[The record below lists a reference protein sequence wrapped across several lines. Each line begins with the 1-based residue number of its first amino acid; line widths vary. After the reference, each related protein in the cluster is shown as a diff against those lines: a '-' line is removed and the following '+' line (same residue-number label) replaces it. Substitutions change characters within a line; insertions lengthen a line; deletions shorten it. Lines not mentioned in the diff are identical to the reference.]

1 MELIASRNIKEVF
14 SVKGGDVLEVEILYP
29 VRKPRCSQRG

>member
-1 MELIASRNIKEVF
+1 MEDWEKMDEDGF
-14 SVKGGDVLEVEILYP
+14 PILTFYP